1 VIKITLFCATFQY
14 KLSDSYFYNMKDDNI
29 EHRNCGWRPMY
40 EEDLTPEWVSV
51 VLIPWLK
58 SETGID
64 WKIVGNHLLNSET
77 TTMFLPIS
85 SMWDKLGGI
94 FANNVVPS
102 KIKKKYPVLR
112 EDDFGYKIEKRI
124 HPKNRPRQHIAYEGF
139 WALSVHTIIKR
150 GSITGKKFGL

>member
-1 VIKITLFCATFQY
+1 
-14 KLSDSYFYNMKDDNI
+14 MKDNSI
-29 EHRNCGWRPMY
+29 QHRNCGWKPMY

-58 SETGID
+58 TETSID

-94 FANNVVPS
+94 FAQNEAVS

-112 EDDFGYKIEKRI
+112 EDDFGFKLEKRI

-139 WALSVHTIIKR
+139 WALSVDTIIKR
-150 GSITGKKFGL
+150 GKIAGEKFGL